1 MIRDE
6 EFGEQKKIEMKNPVT
21 KKKSEEQKASGFGS
35 GV

>member
-21 KKKSEEQKASGFGS
+21 KNKSEEQK
-35 GV
+35 V